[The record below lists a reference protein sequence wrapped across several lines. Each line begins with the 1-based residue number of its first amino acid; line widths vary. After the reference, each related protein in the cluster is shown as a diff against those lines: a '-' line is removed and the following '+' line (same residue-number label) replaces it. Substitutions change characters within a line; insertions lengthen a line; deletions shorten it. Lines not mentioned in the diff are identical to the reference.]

1 MLPAAV
7 ITASLLLAQV
17 TGAIAIV
24 APVIGNIGIIVGGID
39 KTVTTA
45 IDLRKVLAPPKKPAK
60 LAKHIARNR
69 K

>member
-1 MLPAAV
+1 MV
-7 ITASLLLAQV
+7 
-17 TGAIAIV
+17 IAIFFPDIIQNFV

-39 KTVTTA
+39 KTVTSA